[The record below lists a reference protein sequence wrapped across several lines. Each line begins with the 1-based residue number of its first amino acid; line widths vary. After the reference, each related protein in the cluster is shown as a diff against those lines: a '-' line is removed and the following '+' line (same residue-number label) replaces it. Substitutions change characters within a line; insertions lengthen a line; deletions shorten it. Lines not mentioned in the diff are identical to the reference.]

1 MSLKER
7 VVGEVETLEENEL
20 KAVAEYVSF
29 LKYRAQENSDA
40 TRLKNL
46 YREFEQEDRVLAQA
60 DIENFDQN
68 LAREDAA

>member
-1 MSLKER
+1 MFRFS
-7 VVGEVETLEENEL
+7 
-20 KAVAEYVSF
+20 S
-29 LKYRAQENSDA
+29 YRAQENSDA